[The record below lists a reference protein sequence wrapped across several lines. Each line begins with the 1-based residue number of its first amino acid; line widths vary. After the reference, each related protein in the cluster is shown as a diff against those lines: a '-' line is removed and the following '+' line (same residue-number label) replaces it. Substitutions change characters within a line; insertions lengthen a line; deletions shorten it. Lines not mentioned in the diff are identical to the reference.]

1 MFAIK
6 NFPSVLIL
14 LFLAQLAVAQT
25 AEVQG
30 AENLGSP
37 ADDIEEVLV
46 IGEQPGPGLWR
57 VYKGDHVL
65 HVLGT
70 ISPIPK
76 NMQWQSKQV
85 EAVLAESQEF
95 ITPPSVKMEIGF
107 WGKVGLLPSLIGI
120 KNNPDSKKLA
130 DVLTPELYGRWS
142 VLKAK
147 YMGQDQD
154 VEKQRPIFAASML
167 FKKSIEKSDLV
178 SNERVRWAL
187 ENVVRNYKIKTTQPR
202 VVHELQSPR
211 ASIKKF
217 KQSTLDDTQCF
228 AKTLDR
234 LESDLDAMRARANA
248 WSVGDINALRNLPY
262 VDNKAVCEEAVINS
276 ELAQDQG
283 LQDIKATLKAA
294 WLEAAE
300 SALANNAHSFAS
312 LPMEELLKPD
322 GYLAVLVAKG
332 YKVEAAE

>member
-1 MFAIK
+1 MFLIRFFSA
-6 NFPSVLIL
+6 VLVL
-14 LFLAQLAVAQT
+14 LIAQLSVAQT
-25 AEVQG
+25 DVTPSTASLDQ
-30 AENLGSP
+30 P
-37 ADDIEEVLV
+37 ADEIDEVLV
-46 IGEQPGPGLWR
+46 IGEQPGPGLWL

-65 HVLGT
+65 RVLGT

-76 NMQWQSKQV
+76 NMQWHSKQV
-85 EAVLAESQEF
+85 EAALAESQEF
-95 ITPPSVKMEIGF
+95 ITPPGVKVDIGF

-120 KNNPDSKKLA
+120 KNNPDSKKLE
-130 DVLTPELYGRWS
+130 DVLAPELYGRW
-142 VLKAK
+142 VLLKDK
-147 YMGQDQD
+147 YIGKDQD
-154 VEKQRPIFAASML
+154 IEKQRPIFAASTL

-187 ENVVRNYKIKTTQPR
+187 ENVVRDNKIKTTQLR
-202 VVHELQSPR
+202 VMHELQSPR
-211 ASIKKF
+211 AAIKKF
-217 KQSTLDDTQCF
+217 KKSTLDDVQCF

-262 VDNKAVCEEAVINS
+262 VDNRAACEDAILNS

-283 LQDIKATLKAA
+283 LQDIKTTLKNS

-300 SALANNAHSFAS
+300 TALANNAHTFAS
-312 LPMEELLKPD
+312 LPMEELLRPD
-322 GYLAVLVAKG
+322 GYLAALAAKG

>member
-1 MFAIK
+1 MFLIRFFSA
-6 NFPSVLIL
+6 VLVL
-14 LFLAQLAVAQT
+14 LIAQLSVAQT
-25 AEVQG
+25 DVTPSAASLDQ
-30 AENLGSP
+30 P
-37 ADDIEEVLV
+37 ADEIDEVLV
-46 IGEQPGPGLWR
+46 IGEQPGPGLWL

-65 HVLGT
+65 RVLGT

-76 NMQWQSKQV
+76 NMQWHSKQV
-85 EAVLAESQEF
+85 EAALAESQEF
-95 ITPPSVKMEIGF
+95 ITPPGVKVDIGF

-120 KNNPDSKKLA
+120 KNNPDSKKLE
-130 DVLTPELYGRWS
+130 DVLAPELYRRW
-142 VLKAK
+142 VLLKDK
-147 YMGQDQD
+147 YIGKDQD
-154 VEKQRPIFAASML
+154 IEKQRPIFAASTL

-187 ENVVRNYKIKTTQPR
+187 ENVVRDNKIKTTQLR
-202 VVHELQSPR
+202 VMHELQSPR
-211 ASIKKF
+211 AAIKKF
-217 KQSTLDDTQCF
+217 KKSTLDDVQCF

-262 VDNKAVCEEAVINS
+262 VDNRAACEDAILNS

-283 LQDIKATLKAA
+283 LQDIKTTLKNS

-300 SALANNAHSFAS
+300 TALANNAHTFAS
-312 LPMEELLKPD
+312 LPMEELLRPD
-322 GYLAVLVAKG
+322 GYLAALAAKG

>member
-1 MFAIK
+1 MFLIRFFSA
-6 NFPSVLIL
+6 VLVL
-14 LFLAQLAVAQT
+14 LIAQLSVAQT
-25 AEVQG
+25 DVTPSTASLDQ
-30 AENLGSP
+30 P
-37 ADDIEEVLV
+37 ADEIDEVLV
-46 IGEQPGPGLWR
+46 IGEQPGPGLWL

-65 HVLGT
+65 RVLGT

-76 NMQWQSKQV
+76 NMQWHSKQV
-85 EAVLAESQEF
+85 EAALAESQEF
-95 ITPPSVKMEIGF
+95 ITPPGVKVDIGF

-120 KNNPDSKKLA
+120 KNNPDSKKLE
-130 DVLTPELYGRWS
+130 DVLAPELYGRW
-142 VLKAK
+142 VLLKDK
-147 YMGQDQD
+147 YIGKDQD
-154 VEKQRPIFAASML
+154 IEKQRPIFAASTL

-187 ENVVRNYKIKTTQPR
+187 ENVVRDNKIKTTQLR
-202 VVHELQSPR
+202 VMHELQSPR
-211 ASIKKF
+211 AAIKKF
-217 KQSTLDDTQCF
+217 KKSTLDDVQCF

-262 VDNKAVCEEAVINS
+262 VDNRAACEDAILNS

-283 LQDIKATLKAA
+283 LQDIKTTLKNS

-300 SALANNAHSFAS
+300 TALANNTYTFAS
-312 LPMEELLKPD
+312 LPMEELLRPD
-322 GYLAVLVAKG
+322 GYLAALAAKG